1 MIENKEYRRKLIAKY
16 LEAETTVEE
25 EIALAE
31 YYALEDLIDA
41 DEAAVA
47 RLILADHPEAAILS
61 AEGEA
66 EFDRIAA
73 EAATEAKSEAA
84 GEELKAGC
92 ETAAGAKS
100 EAAGEERPAFN
111 PAAARKRARGGW
123 RSAAARPFTAAKAAA
138 AFAFA
143 FAAVALVLVL
153 RPQKQSGTECQFTPM
168 EIAQNI
174 DTMFNMDT
182 DEIESIVAEPKGANV
197 ILTAKMKDGS
207 SNTFVMSRNPEDG
220 STKILAQNKS
230 KIK

>member
-1 MIENKEYRRKLIAKY
+1 MIENKEYRSKLIAKY

-31 YYALEDLIDA
+31 YYALENLIDA

-73 EAATEAKSEAA
+73 EAAS
-84 GEELKAGC
+84 
-92 ETAAGAKS
+92 
-100 EAAGEERPAFN
+100 EERPVFN

-123 RSAAARPFTAAKAAA
+123 RSTAARPFTAAKAAA

>member
-1 MIENKEYRRKLIAKY
+1 MIENKEYRSKLIAKY

-31 YYALEDLIDA
+31 YYALENQIDA

-73 EAATEAKSEAA
+73 EAAS
-84 GEELKAGC
+84 
-92 ETAAGAKS
+92 
-100 EAAGEERPAFN
+100 EERPVFN
-111 PAAARKRARGGW
+111 P
-123 RSAAARPFTAAKAAA
+123 AAARPFTAAKAAA